1 MHGWWK
7 IGSEQIATKCQD
19 DDGSDRNLKDMTHA
33 SVMVLIAMEN
43 PTYSTLLSGKC
54 QRIGS
59 YIFVKEIVYSSRHW
73 AQKCVNGLLFQLQ
86 RLQFKWAC
94 NFGLSKNVR
103 VGVKV
108 ICHVCVRVCNVTSPV
123 SCTA

>member
-43 PTYSTLLSGKC
+43 PTYST
-54 QRIGS
+54 
-59 YIFVKEIVYSSRHW
+59 
-73 AQKCVNGLLFQLQ
+73 
-86 RLQFKWAC
+86 
-94 NFGLSKNVR
+94 FGFP
-103 VGVKV
+103 
-108 ICHVCVRVCNVTSPV
+108 IPW
-123 SCTA
+123 